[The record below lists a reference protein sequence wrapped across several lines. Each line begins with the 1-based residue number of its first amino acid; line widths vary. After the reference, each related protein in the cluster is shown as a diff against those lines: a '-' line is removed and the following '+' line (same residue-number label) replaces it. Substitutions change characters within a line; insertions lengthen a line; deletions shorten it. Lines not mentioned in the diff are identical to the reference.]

1 MSLKHAENVVPR
13 RYTAEQLGRL
23 MEIVSAV
30 KCECPNHVAKIVTG
44 LDQFEDYERS
54 CLNGSEKDREV
65 HETLYR
71 LTVQAR
77 QVMEQALAL
86 VIEADGLTL

>member
-1 MSLKHAENVVPR
+1 MSLKHAQHVVPR
-13 RYTAEQLGRL
+13 RYTSEQLGRL
-23 MEIVSAV
+23 LEIVSAV

-54 CLNGSEKDREV
+54 CMNLTEADREV
-65 HETLYR
+65 HEKLYG

-77 QVMEQALAL
+77 QLMEQALAL
-86 VIEADGLTL
+86 VIEADGLTV